1 MEQDTIRARRIELID
16 ENGTTRAFL
25 QAKSQGVSGLF
36 VVSPEGSGMSA
47 TIGMYNGIPYLV
59 LGGEGAGTV
68 YASLNS
74 HGPYVRV
81 SDGKGKHKT
90 FKV

>member
-25 QAKSQGVSGLF
+25 QAESQGVSGLV

-47 TIGMYNGIPYLV
+47 TIGMYKRYPV
-59 LGGEGAGTV
+59 PCAGWRGCR
-68 YASLNS
+68 
-74 HGPYVRV
+74 HRIR
-81 SDGKGKHKT
+81 
-90 FKV
+90 